1 MVDFLSK
8 VQDQARK
15 RKVSFTSR
23 KPTDKDNKKTAEA
36 VSLLKN
42 ASEHIKNSTGLKLPT
57 INEKEVISSVNTFK
71 HILPEN
77 KFVDLDLGIGID
89 EQSLNIAPKNHFVDN
104 LKITRYKAG
113 PAQLSAEKTL
123 YNDSNSNI
131 KVGGRVDTKG
141 DYSGGLQASLK
152 FNKGGAVKKKTTKK
166 PRGWGCAKMSTRGK

>member
-36 VSLLKN
+36 VSLYNTTSDHVK
-42 ASEHIKNSTGLKLPT
+42 KQTGLSIPAIDVNKA
-57 INEKEVISSVNTFK
+57 VSSVNKVK

-141 DYSGGLQASLK
+141 NYSGGLQASLK